1 MEKQLPIFLG
11 VCHKALLRFEGL
23 VQDLYGVTDYLAVH
37 FFPLSLGDLVLLMA
51 FPKEFVSAPEH
62 AQIMLKNPKTG
73 EKAFY
78 NMYARIYTIEGDQ
91 VQINVAHVDKPYTKD
106 KVTQEYV
113 GSRVMISQ
121 YNPFKMMSVPCP
133 NLFLGE
139 PSDIDLYYHVCD
151 KENKLGTITCRF
163 VPPPPMTESERNALM
178 SQPNVLNVVVIRVMC
193 KKCKDTAHFHLSLDG
208 VSKPSEEDTDS
219 VLITNAP
226 DMWEC
231 SCGQHKIPLC
241 YLKQGMHTLFRTLPL
256 SGAKKRLGIIPLYE
270 KSSISSMLSEYQI
283 MLIEQFEENEEIFQ
297 QYLQDHPL
305 FWNFLAPLRIWH
317 KPPILTKYN
326 ADFAILTR
334 MRVLYFVEIEK
345 PKTTLIKADGGVH
358 SELQAGLDQIR
369 NWKIEIDKRRE
380 AVLSGLDLEQK
391 EVHEIGYIVVAG
403 LANKT
408 GTSGMEK
415 IRKMITDAD
424 FIFCF
429 DELASF
435 LHSTVTA
442 LAEL

>member
-11 VCHKALLRFEGL
+11 VCHKALLRLEGL
-23 VQDLYGVTDYLAVH
+23 VQDLYGVTDYLPVH
-37 FFPLSLGDLVLLMA
+37 FLPVSLGDLAILIA
-51 FPKEFVSAPEH
+51 FPKKFVNAPEP
-62 AQIMLKNPKTG
+62 AQIILKSRKTG
-73 EKAFY
+73 EKASY
-78 NMYARIYTIEGDQ
+78 NMHARIYTNEGNH
-91 VQINVAHVDKPYTKD
+91 VKINVAHVDKPYTQD

-121 YNPFKMMSVPCP
+121 ENPFKMMPIPCP

-139 PSDIDLYYHVCD
+139 PSDIDLYYNVGD
-151 KENKLGTITCRF
+151 KEHKLGTIACRF

-178 SQPNVLNVVVIRVMC
+178 SRPNARNVIYIRVTC
-193 KKCKDTAHFHLSLDG
+193 NKCKDKALFHLSLDG
-208 VSKPSEEDTDS
+208 VSTPREEDMDS

-256 SGAKKRLGIIPLYE
+256 SGLKKRLGVIPLYE
-270 KSSISSMLSEYQI
+270 KSSILSMLSEYQI
-283 MLIEQFEENEEIFQ
+283 MLIEQVEENEEVFQ

-334 MRVLYFVEIEK
+334 MRVLYFIEIEK
-345 PKTTLIKADGGVH
+345 PKTTLIKVDGGVH

-380 AVLSGLDLEQK
+380 AVLSGLNLEQK
-391 EVHEIGYIVVAG
+391 EVHKIGYIVVAG

-408 GTSGMEK
+408 GTRGMEK
-415 IRKMITDAD
+415 IRKMKTDAD
-424 FIFCF
+424 SIFCF

-435 LHSTVTA
+435 LHSTDTA

>member
-11 VCHKALLRFEGL
+11 VCHKALLRFGGL

-37 FFPLSLGDLVLLMA
+37 FFPLSLGDLILLMA
-51 FPKEFVSAPEH
+51 FPKEFVNIQEPV
-62 AQIMLKNPKTG
+62 QITLKNLKTG
-73 EKAFY
+73 KKASIGL
-78 NMYARIYTIEGDQ
+78 NTQICDIEGDQ
-91 VQINVAHVDKPYTKD
+91 IQINAAHVEKPYTRD

-113 GSRVMISQ
+113 GSPVMISQ
-121 YNPFKMMSVPCP
+121 YNPFKMMVIPCP
-133 NLFLGE
+133 NLFLTE
-139 PSDIDLYYHVCD
+139 PSDIDLYYQVGDEEH
-151 KENKLGTITCRF
+151 KLGTITCRF

-178 SQPNVLNVVVIRVMC
+178 SQPNAHNIIFRVMC
-193 KKCKDTAHFHLSLDG
+193 NECKDTVRFYLSLDG
-208 VSKPSEEDTDS
+208 VSTPKKEDIDS
-219 VLITNAP
+219 ILITDAP

-256 SGAKKRLGIIPLYE
+256 SGVKKRLGVIPLYE

-283 MLIEQFEENEEIFQ
+283 MLIEQFEENEEVFQ

-358 SELQAGLDQIR
+358 SELQTGLDQIR

-380 AVLSGLDLEQK
+380 AVLSGLNLEQK
-391 EVHEIGYIVVAG
+391 EVHEIGYIVIAG

-415 IRKMITDAD
+415 IRKMKTDAD

>member
-1 MEKQLPIFLG
+1 MEEQLPIFLG

-23 VQDLYGVTDYLAVH
+23 VLDLYGVTDYLAAL
-37 FFPLSLGDLVLLMA
+37 FFPMSLGDLVLLMA
-51 FPKEFVSAPEH
+51 FPKEFIGEQKPV
-62 AQIMLKNPKTG
+62 QIKLTNPKTG
-73 EKAFY
+73 EQAFY
-78 NMYARIYTIEGDQ
+78 SMSKQIYKIEGDQ
-91 VQINVAHVDKPYTKD
+91 IQVDVAHVDKPYSKD
-106 KVTQEYV
+106 RKTQDYV

-121 YNPFKMMSVPCP
+121 YNPFKMMVVPCP
-133 NLFLGE
+133 NLFLTE
-139 PSDIDLYYHVCD
+139 PSDIDLYYHVDD
-151 KENKLGTITCRF
+151 KEHKLGTITCRF
-163 VPPPPMTESERNALM
+163 VTPPPITESERNALM
-178 SQPNVLNVVVIRVMC
+178 SQPNALNIVIIQVVC
-193 KKCKDTAHFHLSLDG
+193 QKCKDKVRFYLSLDG
-208 VSKPSEEDTDS
+208 VSTPKKEDVDS
-219 VLITNAP
+219 ILITDAP
-226 DMWEC
+226 DTWEC

-241 YLKQGMHTLFRTLPL
+241 YLKQGMHTLFRTLPS
-256 SGAKKRLGIIPLYE
+256 SGAKKRLGFIPLYE

-283 MLIEQFEENEEIFQ
+283 MLIEQIEENEEVFQ

-305 FWNFLAPLRIWH
+305 FWNFLAPSRIWH

-345 PKTTLIKADGGVH
+345 PKTILIKADGGVH
-358 SELQAGLDQIR
+358 SELQAGLDQVR

-380 AVLSGLDLEQK
+380 AILSGLNLDQK
-391 EVHEIGYIVVAG
+391 EVHDIRYIVVAG

-408 GTSGMEK
+408 GTIGMEK

-424 FIFCF
+424 LIFCF